1 MACAVAGTGVC
12 ITRDY
17 GDANSEMESGP
28 DEGTKHPERRH
39 CVAGR
44 FLRSRENQTFG
55 TGGIWLTGST
65 AFSAMKAIR
74 SASDRLRTRS
84 FSIMLAR

>member
-1 MACAVAGTGVC
+1 MLLPGPEYAFREIAVMP
-12 ITRDY
+12 IQKWSPDL
-17 GDANSEMESGP
+17 
-28 DEGTKHPERRH
+28 DEGTKHPERRN

-44 FLRSRENQTFG
+44 FLRSRVNQTFG
-55 TGGIWLTGST
+55 TGGIWLTGPVAS
-65 AFSAMKAIR
+65 SAMKAIR